1 MILSNFLSVID
12 NSPVAMK
19 TISTERS
26 ILGSILGWVR
36 MIGIGLALIMLT
48 IIALIY
54 LTAESPEKAGSKPPG
69 RGTSLFRVCSRTGR
83 SRHRSR
89 VSSFRTSDRYC
100 RARWR

>member
-54 LTAESPEKAGSKPPG
+54 LTAESPEKAKAKERLVNYTIGVAVFLGASNLLYFAEQLIEDILKD
-69 RGTSLFRVCSRTGR
+69 L
-83 SRHRSR
+83 
-89 VSSFRTSDRYC
+89 
-100 RARWR
+100 